1 MKATRFYEV
10 GKPITIE
17 NVPEPEVG
25 PTDVLV
31 KISGAGVCH
40 SDLHVI
46 DGEVGV
52 KQKPITLGHEN
63 AGIVEK
69 VGSMVTEV
77 APGDGVA
84 IFGAWGCGVCKICE
98 RQEENLC
105 QNPIYPG
112 VMVDGGWAEKLLVQH
127 PRNLVKLNGL
137 DPVVA
142 APLTDAA
149 LTPYRA
155 VKKVLPK
162 LGPGKR
168 LGIIGVGGLGHM
180 AIQIAKAL
188 TPATELFAIDVSNDK
203 LAMAKELGARHTV
216 DGGGEQVG
224 AEIKA
229 LTDGE
234 GLDAIVDFVGNDATL
249 RNAAASAAIG
259 SKIVVVGIAGGTLP
273 YSFWKL
279 PLECEVT
286 SSIWG
291 SRAELKEVLELAR
304 QGLITPHIETQP
316 LEAINDVLTR
326 LHDGKVQ
333 GRIVLTP

>member
-10 GKPITIE
+10 GQPITIE
-17 NVPEPEVG
+17 DVPEPEVG

-52 KQKPITLGHEN
+52 RQKPITLGHEN

-69 VGSMVTEV
+69 VGSQVTEV
-77 APGDGVA
+77 QPGDGVA
-84 IFGAWGCGVCKICE
+84 VFGAWGCGVCKLCE
-98 RQEENLC
+98 RGEENLC
-105 QNPIYPG
+105 QKPVYPG

-155 VKKVLPK
+155 VKKAMPK
-162 LGPGKR
+162 LGPGKS

-180 AIQIAKAL
+180 AIQIARAL
-188 TPATELFAIDVSNDK
+188 SPATQLVAIDVSQDK
-203 LAMAKELGARHTV
+203 LAMAKELGAEHAV
-216 DGGGEQVG
+216 DGSGDVGEAV
-224 AEIKA
+224 KA

-249 RNAAASAAIG
+249 ANAAAAVAIAG
-259 SKIVVVGIAGGTLP
+259 KVVVVGIAGGTLP
-273 YSFWKL
+273 FSFWKI

-286 SSIWG
+286 TSIWG
-291 SRAELKEVLELAR
+291 SRRDLQEVLELAR
-304 QGLITPHIETQP
+304 LGLITPHIETQP
-316 LEAINDVLTR
+316 LEAINDVLAR
-326 LHDGKVQ
+326 LHAGKVQ
-333 GRIVLTP
+333 GRVVLTP

>member
-10 GKPITIE
+10 GKPLTIE
-17 NVPEPEVG
+17 DVPEPEVG

-31 KISGAGVCH
+31 KIAGAGVCH

-52 KQKPITLGHEN
+52 KRRPITLGHEN

-69 VGSMVTEV
+69 VGSLVTEV
-77 APGDGVA
+77 QPGDGVA
-84 IFGAWGCGVCKICE
+84 VFGAWGCGICKICE
-98 RQEENLC
+98 RQDENLC

-137 DPVVA
+137 DPVIA

-155 VKKVLPK
+155 IKKVISK

-168 LGIIGVGGLGHM
+168 LGIIGIGGLGHM
-180 AIQIAKAL
+180 ALQIAKAL
-188 TPATELFAIDVSNDK
+188 TPATRLVAIDVSDEK
-203 LAMAKELGARHTV
+203 LAMAKTLGAHYTINGKG
-216 DGGGEQVG
+216 DVG
-224 AEIKA
+224 AAVKA
-229 LTDGE
+229 VTDGE
-234 GLDAIVDFVGNDATL
+234 GVDAIIDFVGSDATL
-249 RNAAASAAIG
+249 QNAVACAAIG
-259 SKIVVVGIAGGTLP
+259 SRVVVVGIAGGTLP

-291 SRAELKEVLELAR
+291 NRQELREVLELAR
-304 QGLITPHIETQP
+304 LGLITPHIERQP
-316 LEAINDVLTR
+316 LEAVNDVLAR
-326 LHDGKVQ
+326 LHEGKVQ

>member
-10 GKPITIE
+10 GKPLTIE
-17 NVPEPEVG
+17 DVPEPEVG

-31 KISGAGVCH
+31 KIAGAGVCH

-52 KQKPITLGHEN
+52 KRRPITLGHEN

-69 VGSMVTEV
+69 VGSLVTEV
-77 APGDGVA
+77 QPGDGVA
-84 IFGAWGCGVCKICE
+84 VFGAWGCGICKICE
-98 RQEENLC
+98 RQDENLC

-137 DPVVA
+137 DPVIA

-155 VKKVLPK
+155 IKKVMSK

-168 LGIIGVGGLGHM
+168 LGIIGIGGLGHM
-180 AIQIAKAL
+180 ALQIAKAL
-188 TPATELFAIDVSNDK
+188 TPATRLVAIDVSGEK
-203 LAMAKELGARHTV
+203 LAMAKTLGAHYTINGKG
-216 DGGGEQVG
+216 DVG
-224 AEIKA
+224 AAVKA
-229 LTDGE
+229 VTDGE
-234 GLDAIVDFVGNDATL
+234 GVDAIIDFVGSDATL
-249 RNAAASAAIG
+249 QNAVACAAIG
-259 SKIVVVGIAGGTLP
+259 SRVVVVGIAGGTLP

-291 SRAELKEVLELAR
+291 NRQELREVLELAR
-304 QGLITPHIETQP
+304 LGLITPHIERQP
-316 LEAINDVLTR
+316 LEAVNDVLAR
-326 LHDGKVQ
+326 LHEGKVQ

>member
-10 GKPITIE
+10 GKPLTIE
-17 NVPEPEVG
+17 DVPEPEVG

-31 KISGAGVCH
+31 KIAGAGVCH

-52 KQKPITLGHEN
+52 KRRPITLGHEN

-69 VGSMVTEV
+69 VGSLVTEV
-77 APGDGVA
+77 QPGDGVA
-84 IFGAWGCGVCKICE
+84 VFGAWGCGICKICE
-98 RQEENLC
+98 RQDENLC

-137 DPVVA
+137 DPVIA

-155 VKKVLPK
+155 IKKVMSK

-168 LGIIGVGGLGHM
+168 LGIIGIGGLGHM
-180 AIQIAKAL
+180 ALQIAKAL
-188 TPATELFAIDVSNDK
+188 TPATRLVAIDVSDEK
-203 LAMAKELGARHTV
+203 LAMAKTLGAHYTV
-216 DGGGEQVG
+216 NGKGDVG
-224 AEIKA
+224 AAVKA
-229 LTDGE
+229 MTDGE
-234 GLDAIVDFVGNDATL
+234 GVDAIIDFVGSDATL
-249 RNAAASAAIG
+249 RNAVACAAIG
-259 SKIVVVGIAGGTLP
+259 SKVVVVGIAGGTLP

-291 SRAELKEVLELAR
+291 NRQELREVLELAR
-304 QGLITPHIETQP
+304 LGLITPHIERQP
-316 LEAINDVLTR
+316 LEAVNDVLAR
-326 LHDGKVQ
+326 LHAGNVQ

>member
-10 GKPITIE
+10 GKPLTIE
-17 NVPEPEVG
+17 DVPEPEVG

-31 KISGAGVCH
+31 KIAGAGVCH

-52 KQKPITLGHEN
+52 KRRPITLGHEN

-69 VGSMVTEV
+69 VGSLVTEV
-77 APGDGVA
+77 QPGDGVA
-84 IFGAWGCGVCKICE
+84 VFGAWGCGICKICE
-98 RQEENLC
+98 RQDENLC

-137 DPVVA
+137 DPVIA

-155 VKKVLPK
+155 IKKVMSK

-168 LGIIGVGGLGHM
+168 LGIIGIGGLGHM
-180 AIQIAKAL
+180 ALQIAKAL
-188 TPATELFAIDVSNDK
+188 TPATRLVAIDVSGEK
-203 LAMAKELGARHTV
+203 LAMAKTLGAHYTINGKG
-216 DGGGEQVG
+216 DVG
-224 AEIKA
+224 AAVKA
-229 LTDGE
+229 VTDDE
-234 GLDAIVDFVGNDATL
+234 GVDAIIDFVGSDATL
-249 RNAAASAAIG
+249 QNAVACAAIG
-259 SKIVVVGIAGGTLP
+259 SRVVVVGIAGGTLP

-291 SRAELKEVLELAR
+291 NRQELREVLELAR
-304 QGLITPHIETQP
+304 LGLITPHIERQP
-316 LEAINDVLTR
+316 LEAVNDVLAR
-326 LHDGKVQ
+326 LHAGKVQ

>member
-10 GKPITIE
+10 GKPLTIE
-17 NVPEPEVG
+17 DVPEPEVG

-31 KISGAGVCH
+31 KIAGAGVCH

-52 KQKPITLGHEN
+52 KRRPITLGHEN

-69 VGSMVTEV
+69 VGSLVTEV
-77 APGDGVA
+77 QPGDGVA
-84 IFGAWGCGVCKICE
+84 VFGAWGCGICKICE
-98 RQEENLC
+98 RQDENLC

-137 DPVVA
+137 DPVIA

-155 VKKVLPK
+155 IKKVMSK

-168 LGIIGVGGLGHM
+168 LGIIGIGGLGHM
-180 AIQIAKAL
+180 ALQIAKAL
-188 TPATELFAIDVSNDK
+188 TPATRLAAIDVSDEK
-203 LAMAKELGARHTV
+203 LAMAKTLGAHYTINGKG
-216 DGGGEQVG
+216 DVG
-224 AEIKA
+224 AAVKA
-229 LTDGE
+229 VTDGE
-234 GLDAIVDFVGNDATL
+234 GVDAIIDFVGSDATL
-249 RNAAASAAIG
+249 QNAVACAAIG
-259 SKIVVVGIAGGTLP
+259 SRVVVVGIAGGTLP

-291 SRAELKEVLELAR
+291 NRQELREVLELAR
-304 QGLITPHIETQP
+304 LGLITPHIERQP
-316 LEAINDVLTR
+316 LEAVNDVLAR
-326 LHDGKVQ
+326 LHEGKVQ

>member
-1 MKATRFYEV
+1 MRATRFHEV

-17 NVPEPEVG
+17 DVPEPEVG

-52 KQKPITLGHEN
+52 RQKPITLGHEN

-69 VGSMVTEV
+69 VGSQVTEV
-77 APGDGVA
+77 QPGDGVA
-84 IFGAWGCGVCKICE
+84 VFGAWGCGVCKLCE
-98 RQEENLC
+98 RGEENLC
-105 QNPIYPG
+105 QNPVYPG

-155 VKKVLPK
+155 VKKAMAK

-188 TPATELFAIDVSNDK
+188 SPATQLVAIDVSQDK
-203 LAMAKELGARHTV
+203 LAMARDLGAEYTV
-216 DGGGEQVG
+216 DGSGDVGGAV
-224 AEIKA
+224 KA

-249 RNAAASAAIG
+249 TNAAAAVAIAG
-259 SKIVVVGIAGGTLP
+259 KVVVVGIAGGTLP
-273 YSFWKL
+273 FSFWKI

-286 SSIWG
+286 TSIWG
-291 SRAELKEVLELAR
+291 SRRDLQDVLELAR
-304 QGLITPHIETQP
+304 LGLITPHIETQP
-316 LEAINDVLTR
+316 LEAINDVLAR
-326 LHDGKVQ
+326 LHEGKIQ
-333 GRIVLTP
+333 GRVVLTP

>member
-10 GKPITIE
+10 GKPIIIE
-17 NVPEPEVG
+17 DVPEPEVG

-40 SDLHVI
+40 SDLHVV

-52 KQKPITLGHEN
+52 RQKPITLGHEN

-69 VGSMVTEV
+69 VGSQVTEV
-77 APGDGVA
+77 RPGDGVA
-84 IFGAWGCGVCKICE
+84 VFGAWGCGVCKLCE
-98 RQEENLC
+98 RGEENLC
-105 QNPIYPG
+105 QKPVYPG

-155 VKKVLPK
+155 VKKTMAK
-162 LGPGKR
+162 LGPGRR

-188 TPATELFAIDVSNDK
+188 SPATRLVAIDVSRDK
-203 LAMAKELGARHTV
+203 LAMAEELGAEYTV
-216 DGGGEQVG
+216 DGGGDVG
-224 AEIKA
+224 EAVKA
-229 LTDGE
+229 LTNGE

-249 RNAAASAAIG
+249 ANAAAAIAIG
-259 SKIVVVGIAGGTLP
+259 GKVVVVGIAGGTLP
-273 YSFWKL
+273 FSFWKI
-279 PLECEVT
+279 PLECEFT
-286 SSIWG
+286 TSIWG
-291 SRAELKEVLELAR
+291 SRRDLQEVLELAR
-304 QGLITPHIETQP
+304 LGLITPHIETQP
-316 LEAINDVLTR
+316 LEAINEVLTR
-326 LHDGKVQ
+326 LHEGKVQ
-333 GRIVLTP
+333 GRVVLTP

>member
-10 GKPITIE
+10 GKPLTIE
-17 NVPEPEVG
+17 DVPEPEVG

-31 KISGAGVCH
+31 KIAGAGVCH

-52 KQKPITLGHEN
+52 KRRPITLGHEN

-69 VGSMVTEV
+69 VGSLVTEV
-77 APGDGVA
+77 QPGDGVA
-84 IFGAWGCGVCKICE
+84 VFGAWGCGICKICE
-98 RQEENLC
+98 RQDENLC

-137 DPVVA
+137 DPVIA

-155 VKKVLPK
+155 IKKVISK

-168 LGIIGVGGLGHM
+168 LGIIGIGGLGHM
-180 AIQIAKAL
+180 ALQIAKAL
-188 TPATELFAIDVSNDK
+188 TPATRLVAIDVNSEK
-203 LAMAKELGARHTV
+203 LAMAKTLGAHYTINGKG
-216 DGGGEQVG
+216 DVG
-224 AEIKA
+224 AAVKA
-229 LTDGE
+229 VTDGE
-234 GLDAIVDFVGNDATL
+234 GVDAIIDFVGSDATL
-249 RNAAASAAIG
+249 QNAVACAAIG
-259 SKIVVVGIAGGTLP
+259 SRVVVVGIAGGTLP

-291 SRAELKEVLELAR
+291 NRQELREVLELAR
-304 QGLITPHIETQP
+304 LGLITPHIERQP
-316 LEAINDVLTR
+316 LEAVNDVLAR
-326 LHDGKVQ
+326 LHEGKVQ